1 MIKDIYALN
10 ISPGEIELSGVKIER
25 MDHNFSSEVTN
36 AFTMTSRA
44 LSEDEDQDNVRRLA
58 QSYLI
63 SKIGE

>member
-1 MIKDIYALN
+1 
-10 ISPGEIELSGVKIER
+10 
-25 MDHNFSSEVTN
+25 MDQNLSSEVTN

-44 LSEDEDQDNVRRLA
+44 LSEDEDQDNVGKLA